1 MNNQW
6 MSASGVM
13 RGMLAALLLLGLSAC
28 NQAPEEQVTRDP
40 VAFESGDECHV
51 CGMLVMEF
59 PGPKGQAIDNKS
71 GAVRKFCSTRDML
84 SWWLEPENHNQRAT
98 LYVHDMANTEWQHP
112 DDRHLI
118 NAQDAFYVIG
128 TPLPGAMGPTLA
140 SYGSR
145 EAAEKVAQEYE
156 GQVLTLE
163 EITPEV
169 LVGLMDAPHHFD
181 GQGHMD
187 GHGH

>member
-1 MNNQW
+1 
-6 MSASGVM
+6 
-13 RGMLAALLLLGLSAC
+13 
-28 NQAPEEQVTRDP
+28 
-40 VAFESGDECHV
+40 
-51 CGMLVMEF
+51 MLVMEF

>member
-13 RGMLAALLLLGLSAC
+13 RGMLAALLLLGVSAC